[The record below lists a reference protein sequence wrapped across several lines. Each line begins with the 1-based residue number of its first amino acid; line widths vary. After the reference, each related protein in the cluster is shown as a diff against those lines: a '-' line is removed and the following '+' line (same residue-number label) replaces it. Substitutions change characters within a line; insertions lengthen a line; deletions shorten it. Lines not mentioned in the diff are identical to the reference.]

1 MIEYIAGTSH
11 GAPKPIRPPCVF
23 TGKSAGEYAS
33 LWVRSYLSSTHR
45 PPSPR
50 SASPHASTARRK
62 QMGKQSYSPN
72 QSMSDGR
79 SCASEKAARVAC
91 SQLNMAASNKVLAFS
106 NKAPKPEEGHQN
118 SLRALY
124 SQNREAGLAPKK
136 YTRHIPQ
143 APERILDAPELLD
156 DYYLNLL
163 DWGKNNVLAVALGD
177 SIYLWAKG

>member
-33 LWVRSYLSSTHR
+33 LEVRLYLSSTHR

-79 SCASEKAARVAC
+79 SWASEKAARVAC
-91 SQLNMAASNKVLAFS
+91 SQLNIASSMTGGGYSGPLASPPPNTTTPPLAANGPSAAAATPDELLTLSWPNLESMKS
-106 NKAPKPEEGHQN
+106 
-118 SLRALY
+118 
-124 SQNREAGLAPKK
+124 
-136 YTRHIPQ
+136 
-143 APERILDAPELLD
+143 LDATMIAAPPSALL
-156 DYYLNLL
+156 
-163 DWGKNNVLAVALGD
+163 AHSSSPVAGATEGAAR
-177 SIYLWAKG
+177 I